1 MNLVMHPTSDALLAK
16 VTAALPHAL
25 LLSADEGVGLGT
37 IARSVAS
44 AHAADVTVVLPEK
57 DEVIDIEKGS
67 ITVDSIRRLYM
78 QTRTKQQGSRIIV
91 IDYAERM
98 SHQAQNAFLK
108 LLEEPGDD
116 TSFILASHEP
126 NRLLPTILS
135 RVQHVELRR
144 ITTEQ
149 STVLLDLLSVTD
161 PTKRSQLLFMADGL
175 PAELLRLHT
184 NDEYFAARVSIMRD
198 ARTFLQGDSYD
209 KLLITHAYKDDR
221 PKTLSMMKDCIKIIE
236 HSLKVQP
243 QAKLIKQL
251 DSLSRVYDAIEANG
265 NIRLQLSTLVL

>member
-1 MNLVMHPTSDALLAK
+1 MHPTSDALLAK
-16 VTAALPHAL
+16 ITATLPHAL

-44 AHAADVTVVLPEK
+44 AHATVVTVILPEK
-57 DEVIDIEKGS
+57 DEVVDIEKGS
-67 ITVDSIRRLYM
+67 ITVDSIRRLYT
-78 QTRTKQQGSRIIV
+78 QSRTKQRGSRVIV

-108 LLEEPGDD
+108 LLEEPGGD

-126 NRLLPTILS
+126 GRLLPTILS
-135 RVQHVELRR
+135 RVQHVELRHA
-144 ITTEQ
+144 TTEQ
-149 STVLLDLLSVTD
+149 SVALLDSLSVTD
-161 PTKRSQLLFMADGL
+161 ATKRSQLLFMADGL
-175 PAELLRLHT
+175 PAELLRLQG
-184 NDEYFAARVSIMRD
+184 DEDYFAKRVSIMRD
-198 ARTFLQGDSYD
+198 ARTFLQGSSYD
-209 KLLITHAYKDDR
+209 KLLIAHSYKDDR
-221 PKTLSMMKDCIKIIE
+221 PKALLMIKDCIKIIQ

-265 NIRLQLSTLVL
+265 NIRLQLATLVV

>member
-1 MNLVMHPTSDALLAK
+1 MHPTSDALLSK
-16 VTAALPHAL
+16 VTVHLPHAL

-37 IARSVAS
+37 IAREVAS
-44 AHAADVTVVLPEK
+44 THSKHATIVLPEK
-57 DEVIDIEKGS
+57 DDKVDLEKGS
-67 ITVDSIRRLYM
+67 ITVDSIRRLYSA
-78 QTRTKQQGSRIIV
+78 TRTKQTGSRIIV

-108 LLEEPGDD
+108 LLEEPAEG

-126 NRLLPTILS
+126 GKLLPTIRS

-149 STVLLDLLSVTD
+149 SNTLLDSLAITD
-161 PTKRSQLLFMADGL
+161 ATKRSQLLFMASGL
-175 PAELLRLHT
+175 PAELIRLHQ
-184 NDEYFAARVSIMRD
+184 DEEYFAQRVAIMRD
-198 ARTFLQGDSYD
+198 ARTFLQGTSYD
-209 KLLITHAYKDDR
+209 KLLVAQAHKDDR
-221 PKTLSMMKDCIKIIE
+221 PKTLLMLKDCTKIIE

-251 DSLSRVYDAIEANG
+251 DRLSTTYDILEANG
-265 NIRLQLSTLVL
+265 NIRLQLLMLVL